1 MKEWLAL
8 TYLMIFFFLREGF
21 LIISDLAGAPADDP
35 SAEAV
40 AAEEAFAE
48 PAPAEAAPPEGAPEH
63 GGDYSGFGADFGGA
77 SVPTGD
83 AAASVGDLSFVGG
96 ELMGYS
102 ERDSSP
108 SASPAWCA
116 ILV

>member
-1 MKEWLAL
+1 MAGFDMPNDSDLWKKGV
-8 TYLMIFFFLREGF
+8 FL
-21 LIISDLAGAPADDP
+21 LVSDLAGAPADEP

-48 PAPAEAAPPEGAPEH
+48 QAPAEATAPEGAPEH
-63 GGDYSGFGADFGGA
+63 GGNYSGFGADFGGA

-96 ELMGYS
+96 ELMGVWRDGFLSFCISSMVCYS
-102 ERDSSP
+102 
-108 SASPAWCA
+108 
-116 ILV
+116 

>member
-1 MKEWLAL
+1 MSKR
-8 TYLMIFFFLREGF
+8 REG
-21 LIISDLAGAPADDP
+21 LLLISDLAGAAADAP
-35 SAEAV
+35 SAEAA

-48 PAPAEAAPPEGAPEH
+48 PAPAVAAPAEAAPEHEGN
-63 GGDYSGFGADFGGA
+63 YSGFGADFGGA

-96 ELMGYS
+96 ELMWD
-102 ERDSSP
+102 EQRDSLP
-108 SASPAWCA
+108 PAFLAWCA